1 MNRKPG
7 FKDVVEYHINNA
19 KLEGRFT
26 DRPSAFTILRGR
38 WIMILITGANG
49 QSGRAIIR
57 TLLSKGEEVRAFVHK
72 AEQIQELKSLGV
84 KEVVAGDMMNQEAM
98 NEAFIG
104 IRAAYHICSA
114 MNPDEVRIGQIA
126 VNAARSA
133 KIEHFVYHSVLH
145 AVLQDL
151 PHHQKKLMVEE
162 ILVNSSIPY
171 TIIQPSIFMQN
182 ILDSWKLLSEE
193 DIFEQRFFTSKET
206 RICMVDLEDLAEAV
220 SIILTKPGHTGA
232 TYEICGP
239 ENLSMADMLAAF
251 KQNFGREV
259 KVQTTPDELWAAQ
272 LKKHGLGDYQVNTLL
287 TMFHHYNE
295 HGSTGNPN
303 VLTWILGRK
312 PNDFVSFI
320 HRTMQSKR

>member
-1 MNRKPG
+1 
-7 FKDVVEYHINNA
+7 
-19 KLEGRFT
+19 
-26 DRPSAFTILRGR
+26 
-38 WIMILITGANG
+38 MILITGANG
-49 QSGRAIIR
+49 KSGRAIIR
-57 TLLSKGEEVRAFVHK
+57 NLLSKGEEVRALVHK
-72 AEQIQELKSLGV
+72 AVQIPELKSLGV
-84 KEVVAGDMMNQEAM
+84 KEVVAGDMMNEEAM

-114 MNPDEVRIGQIA
+114 MNLDEVRIGQIA
-126 VNAARSA
+126 INAARSA

-145 AVLQDL
+145 SVLQDL

-162 ILVNSSIPY
+162 ILVNSGIPY

-182 ILDSWKLLSEE
+182 ILDCWKLLSEE
-193 DIFEQRFFTSKET
+193 GIFEQRFFTSRET
-206 RICMVDLEDLAEAV
+206 RLCMVDLEDLAEAV
-220 SIILTKPGHTGA
+220 SIILTKPGHAGA

-239 ENLSMADMLAAF
+239 ENLSMDDMLAAF

-272 LKKHGLGDYQVNTLL
+272 LKKHGLGDYQINTLL

-295 HGSTGNPN
+295 HGFTGNPN

-320 HRTMQSKR
+320 RRTMLSRCPELDLI